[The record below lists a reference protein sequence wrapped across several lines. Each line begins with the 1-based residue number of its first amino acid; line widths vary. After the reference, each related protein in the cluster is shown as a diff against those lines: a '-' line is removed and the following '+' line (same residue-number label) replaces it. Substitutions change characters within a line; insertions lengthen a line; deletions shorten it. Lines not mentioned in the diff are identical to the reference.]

1 MKPEAAVVGAG
12 PAGILAATAIAGR
25 GYAVKIYEEHPEVGE
40 PNHCAGVLSVTGLAE
55 LGVEPSDGFVQNRVY
70 GGRVYAP
77 DGGFIEIRDRRPR
90 AYVVDRA
97 EFDRHLAGEAVDAG
111 VEFELSA
118 RVDGLRF
125 IEGTCMG
132 VRVGDDV
139 QESWVVVDAEGAGGR
154 LLSRSGIETGQKGIL
169 IGYNAE
175 VGEVDVD
182 PELVEVWLGSEL
194 AEGFYAWV
202 APIDEST
209 ARCGLGT
216 AGADGIER
224 LKGFVEKRFG
234 VEPRRVTSGLVCA
247 GPPVER
253 AAYSG
258 LLLAGDVA
266 GQVKA
271 TTGGGVVMGGLCA
284 KLAGE
289 TAADAL
295 GCGDTCWG
303 RLSEYERRWRS
314 LYEGELKTMY
324 TARRLMNRL
333 SDERLNRLVS
343 DLKRTDLE
351 SVLEELVS
359 RGDMDMQA
367 GVIREAARNPRLLY
381 MLLRG
386 VGAAALSELVSLLW

>member
-1 MKPEAAVVGAG
+1 LKPEAAVVGAG
-12 PAGILAATAIAGR
+12 PAGIIAATAIAGR

-111 VEFELSA
+111 VEIELST

-343 DLKRTDLE
+343 DLKRTGLE